1 MLSVAGRGWM
11 SPAHAPADAP
21 SHQRSS
27 ALATSHLPMGFVSPN
42 SIKTCLLRCKAPT
55 PLSQRCVV
63 VALAWEVW
71 SLVCVVAVHAMD
83 RGRAKLWA
91 LTRQRADATGLDQAR
106 ITDYYQVL
114 GATAAAAGDG
124 PVPGGPDR
132 EVAQASAAAVATFWG
147 SVVAFAETVEGVP
160 RGWPD
165 DLRTDHPF
173 RSGGAR
179 WWSPGCHSPPLLLA
193 ADDGG

>member
-1 MLSVAGRGWM
+1 MQALRAELPAHLPDLTPANLWLHWPPEGVAG
-11 SPAHAPADAP
+11 P
-21 SHQRSS
+21 
-27 ALATSHLPMGFVSPN
+27 
-42 SIKTCLLRCKAPT
+42 
-55 PLSQRCVV
+55 
-63 VALAWEVW
+63 VW
-71 SLVCVVAVHAMD
+71 SLVCVMAVHAMD

-106 ITDYYQVL
+106 ITDYYRVL
-114 GATAAAAGDG
+114 GATADAAGDG

-165 DLRTDHPF
+165 DLQTDHPF
-173 RSGGAR
+173 LAVRGGKVVVPR
-179 WWSPGCHSPPLLLA
+179 VP
-193 ADDGG
+193 